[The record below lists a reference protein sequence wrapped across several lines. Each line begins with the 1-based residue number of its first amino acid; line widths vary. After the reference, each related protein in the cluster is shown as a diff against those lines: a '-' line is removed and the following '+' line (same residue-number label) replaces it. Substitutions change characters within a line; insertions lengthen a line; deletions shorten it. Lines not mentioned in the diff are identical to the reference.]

1 MTPTGADGRGLPDPL
16 PHGRP
21 WLLAEVGVKGCV
33 GHQKVGGKGEKERG
47 CHRAAPWRQR
57 LVFYGR
63 E

>member
-1 MTPTGADGRGLPDPL
+1 M
-16 PHGRP
+16 
-21 WLLAEVGVKGCV
+21 AEVGVRGCG

-47 CHRAAPWRQR
+47 CHGAAPWRQR